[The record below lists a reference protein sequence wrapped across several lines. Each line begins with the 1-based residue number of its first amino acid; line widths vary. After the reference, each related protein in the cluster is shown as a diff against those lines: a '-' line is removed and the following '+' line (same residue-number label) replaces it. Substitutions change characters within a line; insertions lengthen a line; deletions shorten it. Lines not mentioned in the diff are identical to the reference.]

1 MEFIIVFQ
9 IELEVNLGMLRER
22 VTLIWSSCVAGKVQT
37 PPEQAFSAFISSAS
51 GSFRI
56 TSSPSSVTSTSS
68 RVRTSLLANP
78 FYEDMEFEIF

>member
-9 IELEVNLGMLRER
+9 IEVDLGMLRER
-22 VTLIWSSCVAGKVQT
+22 VTLIWSRCVAGKVQT

-56 TSSPSSVTSTSS
+56 SSSPTSVTSRSS

-78 FYEDMEFEIF
+78 FYEDTEFEIL

>member
-9 IELEVNLGMLRER
+9 IEVNLGMLRER
-22 VTLIWSSCVAGKVQT
+22 VTLIWSRCVAGNEQT

-56 TSSPSSVTSTSS
+56 SSSPTSVTSRSS
-68 RVRTSLLANP
+68 RVRTSLVANP
-78 FYEDMEFEIF
+78 FYEDTEFEIF

>member
-9 IELEVNLGMLRER
+9 IEVDLGMLRER
-22 VTLIWSSCVAGKVQT
+22 VTLIWSRCVAGKVQT

-56 TSSPSSVTSTSS
+56 SSSPTSVTSSS
-68 RVRTSLLANP
+68 CVRTSLLANP
-78 FYEDMEFEIF
+78 FYEDTEFEIL